1 MADKNDLENFG
12 MVLGLVKAVKL
23 ESMDESI
30 KKSMEFMQNT
40 ITELSKTIAKLQE
53 SLIVLLSEGE
63 QESFNLLSERLAE
76 TISVYNQATEAMC
89 SLLVQHISSSLQIKD
104 TYSKVDMPDNLTED
118 QNPEQDPS

>member
-23 ESMDESI
+23 ESMDDSI

-40 ITELSKTIAKLQE
+40 VTELSKTIAKLQE
-53 SLIVLLSEGE
+53 SLVILLTEGE
-63 QESFNLLSERLAE
+63 QDSFNILSERLAD

-89 SLLVQHISSSLQIKD
+89 TLLVKHISSSLMIKD
-104 TYSKVDMPDNLTED
+104 IYSKVDMADNIAEE